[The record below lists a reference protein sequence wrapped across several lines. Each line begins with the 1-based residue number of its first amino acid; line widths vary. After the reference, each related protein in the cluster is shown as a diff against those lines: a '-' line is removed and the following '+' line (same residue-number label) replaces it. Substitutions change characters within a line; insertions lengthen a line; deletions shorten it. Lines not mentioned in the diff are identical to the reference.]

1 MEKGIFYGVG
11 VGPGDPELLTLKALR
26 IIERCPVI
34 AAPETRGEKTL
45 ALDIVRQAVN
55 LEGKT
60 ILLLQ
65 FLMTRDKQA
74 LDQSHR
80 RQAEKIMDY
89 LKRGQDVAMLNLGDV
104 SIYSTFSY
112 LLEIVKQAGFEVRAS
127 PGVPSF
133 CAVGALLQQ
142 SLTEMSLPLHII
154 PAGCSGLEQ
163 SLALPG
169 GKVLMKT
176 GKALP
181 QVRQALR
188 EQGLYEKASLVQ
200 NCGLPDQKICR
211 SLDEAED
218 GVGYFTNIVVKGGE
232 AG

>member
-1 MEKGIFYGVG
+1 MEQGIFYGVG
-11 VGPGDPELLTLKALR
+11 VGPGDPELLTVKALR
-26 IIERCPVI
+26 TIERCPVI

-45 ALDIVRQAVN
+45 ALDIARQAVN

-60 ILLLQ
+60 ILPLQ

-80 RQAEKIMDY
+80 QQAQKIIAY
-89 LKRGQDVAMLNLGDV
+89 LEQGVDVAMLNLGDV

-112 LLEIVKQAGFEVRAS
+112 ILEIVKEEGFQAQIV

-154 PAGCSGLEQ
+154 PAGHPGLAQ

-181 QVRQALR
+181 EVRRALR
-188 EQGLYEKASLVQ
+188 KQGLYERASLVQ

-218 GVGYFTNIVVKGGE
+218 GAGYFTTIVVRGGE
-232 AG
+232 R